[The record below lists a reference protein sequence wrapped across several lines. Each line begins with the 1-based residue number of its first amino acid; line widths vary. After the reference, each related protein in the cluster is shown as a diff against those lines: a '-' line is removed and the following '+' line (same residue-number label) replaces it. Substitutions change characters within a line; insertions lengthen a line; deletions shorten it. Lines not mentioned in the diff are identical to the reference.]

1 MGKRKE
7 EEETLEDDTKAQ
19 LLPVQRSRS
28 KKRRDEKAEAPENN
42 VVLPPERTQRKSRK
56 RKQEEDK
63 VPEVNNTAALLENVD
78 PMQRRIP
85 RKRKREADESLE
97 DPLPISLVTQDD
109 REGKNP
115 CFNRKKP
122 PAAANTAA
130 SGSSPWQCIKCSY
143 RNEANKKRCVKCH
156 GWKGG
161 RRPQKK
167 AQRGGG
173 SR

>member
-1 MGKRKE
+1 MG
-7 EEETLEDDTKAQ
+7 
-19 LLPVQRSRS
+19 
-28 KKRRDEKAEAPENN
+28 
-42 VVLPPERTQRKSRK
+42 
-56 RKQEEDK
+56 
-63 VPEVNNTAALLENVD
+63 
-78 PMQRRIP
+78 QRRIP

-161 RRPQKK
+161 RRPQKRHK
-167 AQRGGG
+167 EAEVPDETAEHYLID
-173 SR
+173 SKT